1 MCTNTKCVVII
12 SSWAVLE
19 KVAMPGET
27 FSDFYRLHIYRV
39 IQIYSSPLPL
49 WVEEDK
55 IRVYIL
61 HVMFFSLLFL
71 GWWQIMNCRCLKTNV
86 VEIVPHPSVKYKLL
100 FMCLQKK
107 KSPIVRKSIFFVQ
120 DWPNFKSCS
129 HILWCSVWQREHT
142 LEFSVDSLLREIIF
156 CT

>member
-27 FSDFYRLHIYRV
+27 FSDFYRLHIYHV

-107 KSPIVRKSIFFVQ
+107 KNHPSSESQYFLFKTDLILSHVLIFFDAVFGKG
-120 DWPNFKSCS
+120 N
-129 HILWCSVWQREHT
+129 ILWNFLWIHY
-142 LEFSVDSLLREIIF
+142 
-156 CT
+156 